1 MKWFKDLKT
10 ATKLISTFII
20 MSVVLGAVGI
30 YSLINLSSM
39 DEKIGFMYN
48 ERVIPISDL
57 GRAETDFQRLRVL
70 IRDMMFTSTTQERK
84 DEINEQGVQ
93 AIEEIES
100 KLEKYSNTIITP
112 EEQAILDEIYP
123 AFDDYLSIYNTA
135 LEFAYAG
142 DVESYLEIAPE
153 FAEAGDK
160 VQGYLKDLIDLNI
173 HLADTTNMESKEL
186 YNSATII
193 TIIVLILS
201 VLFAIGLGVV
211 IARLISKPLKDV
223 SDLVADVSQ
232 GDLTKTISINTKDEV
247 GDLARSI
254 NRMIISLRS
263 TVEGILLSAENV
275 SASAQ
280 EISATTEEVASSA
293 STQANDAQK
302 ITELFKE
309 IAKGAD
315 SQAYD
320 AQTIKKLFG
329 ELNKA
334 IDLVAN
340 NANETATLS
349 DHLSKVAF
357 DGTKVV
363 EASIIGMED
372 ISHQMTLLEKE
383 ANHIGDII
391 QVIDDIASQTNL
403 LALNAAIE
411 AARAGEHGKGF
422 AVVAEEV
429 RKLAEQSSDATKEI
443 TTIIKGIQNNTSQSV
458 HAVVEGVKSTKRTG
472 QAFNEITEM
481 MAKAN
486 EKTMEIASASVQQST
501 QSNHVMKAIE
511 SIASA
516 SAQQSSQSASVMQ
529 AVESIA
535 ATSEEA
541 AAASEQT
548 AATSQ
553 SLANLAEKLNESVSI
568 FKIHK

>member
-10 ATKLISTFII
+10 TTKLISTFII
-20 MSVVLGAVGI
+20 MSVILGVVGI
-30 YSLINLSSM
+30 YSLINLKSM
-39 DEKIGFMYN
+39 DEKIGFMYD

-84 DEINEQGVQ
+84 DEINEQSAQVVK
-93 AIEEIES
+93 EIES
-100 KLEKYSNTIITP
+100 MLEKYSNTIITP
-112 EEQAILDEIYP
+112 EEQAILDNLYP
-123 AFDDYLSIYNTA
+123 AFEDYLSIYDTA
-135 LEFAYAG
+135 IGFAYAG
-142 DVESYLEIAPE
+142 DVESYLETAPE
-153 FAEAGDK
+153 FGESGDT
-160 VQGYLKDLIDLNI
+160 VQGYLKDLIELNI
-173 HLADTTNMESKEL
+173 HLAETTNMESKEL
-186 YNSATII
+186 YNYARAI

-211 IARLISKPLKDV
+211 ISRLISKPLKEV
-223 SDLVADVSQ
+223 SELVENVSK
-232 GDLTKTISINTKDEV
+232 GDLTKTTPINTKDEV

-254 NRMIISLRS
+254 NNMVMSLRS
-263 TVEGILLSAENV
+263 TVEGILISAESV

-315 SQAYD
+315 SQAHD
-320 AQTIKKLFG
+320 AQTIKELFE

-349 DHLSKVAF
+349 DNLSKVAT

-363 EASIIGMED
+363 QASIMGMED
-372 ISHQMTLLEKE
+372 ISHQMTLLEKD

-429 RKLAEQSSDATKEI
+429 RKLAEQSSGATKEI
-443 TTIIKGIQNNTSQSV
+443 TTIIKGIQNNTTQSV

-568 FKIHK
+568 FKI